1 MQEKIFNIKNYW
13 RNIDKQILV
22 SFSILFILGVFFSF
36 SSTSFLADERLN
48 KNYYFFFQKHLIYAC
63 ASFLIMIII
72 STLNTDLINRSLI
85 PIFIFFVLL
94 LLLVPFLGVEV
105 KGAKR
110 WLNFYI
116 FRFQPIEFVKPF
128 FILVVAQIISSSKI
142 KSLNLSHII
151 SFIFLSIITLLL
163 LIQPDVGQTILLAAS
178 WVSLIFVSGFSI
190 VFLTLIFF
198 FLIVLFF
205 LLLYLFLMKQHVPA
219 FLLFLK

>member
-1 MQEKIFNIKNYW
+1 MQEKIFNVKNYW

-48 KNYYFFFQKHLIYAC
+48 KNYYFFFQKHLIYAVV
-63 ASFLIMIII
+63 SFLIMIFI
-72 STLNTDLINRSLI
+72 STLNTDLINKSLI
-85 PIFIFFVLL
+85 PIFIFFILL

-128 FILVVAQIISSSKI
+128 FILVVAQIISSTKI
-142 KSLNLSHII
+142 KSLNLSHVI
-151 SFIFLSIITLLL
+151 SF
-163 LIQPDVGQTILLAAS
+163 
-178 WVSLIFVSGFSI
+178 
-190 VFLTLIFF
+190 
-198 FLIVLFF
+198 LFF
-205 LLLYLFLMKQHVPA
+205 PSV
-219 FLLFLK
+219 

>member
-1 MQEKIFNIKNYW
+1 MQEKIFNVKNYW

-48 KNYYFFFQKHLIYAC
+48 KNYYFFFQKHLIYAVV
-63 ASFLIMIII
+63 SFLIMIFI
-72 STLNTDLINRSLI
+72 STLNTDLINKSLI
-85 PIFIFFVLL
+85 PIFIFFILL

-128 FILVVAQIISSSKI
+128 FILVVAQIISSTKI
-142 KSLNLSHII
+142 KSLNLPHVI
-151 SFIFLSIITLLL
+151 SFT
-163 LIQPDVGQTILLAAS
+163 
-178 WVSLIFVSGFSI
+178 
-190 VFLTLIFF
+190 
-198 FLIVLFF
+198 
-205 LLLYLFLMKQHVPA
+205 
-219 FLLFLK
+219 

>member
-13 RNIDKQILV
+13 RNIDKQILT

-48 KNYYFFFQKHLIYAC
+48 KSYYFFFQKHLIYAC
-63 ASFLIMIII
+63 VSFLIMIII

-85 PIFIFFVLL
+85 PIFIFFILL

-128 FILVVAQIISSSKI
+128 FILVVAQIISTSKI
-142 KSLNLSHII
+142 KSLNLSHVI
-151 SFIFLSIITLLL
+151 SFLFLSIITLLL
-163 LIQPDVGQTILLAAS
+163 IIQPDVGQTILLAAS
-178 WVSLIFVSGFSI
+178 WSSLIFLSGFSI
-190 VFLTLIFF
+190 I
-198 FLIVLFF
+198 FLILILV
-205 LLLYLFLMKQHVPA
+205 VRA
-219 FLLFLK
+219 N

>member
-1 MQEKIFNIKNYW
+1 MQEKIFNVKNYW

-48 KNYYFFFQKHLIYAC
+48 KSYYFFFQKHLIYAC
-63 ASFLIMIII
+63 ASFLIMIIV

-128 FILVVAQIISSSKI
+128 FIHS
-142 KSLNLSHII
+142 
-151 SFIFLSIITLLL
+151 
-163 LIQPDVGQTILLAAS
+163 TIL
-178 WVSLIFVSGFSI
+178 SLSQ
-190 VFLTLIFF
+190 FF
-198 FLIVLFF
+198 T
-205 LLLYLFLMKQHVPA
+205 
-219 FLLFLK
+219 